1 MTKARAEHESV
12 IEPAGKPPRSPKQHD
27 ADAKALIML
36 ICRMKRLAPSQLAP
50 LLTVAR
56 SMMNEPGH
64 TE

>member
-1 MTKARAEHESV
+1 MPSPSATN
-12 IEPAGKPPRSPKQHD
+12 PPRSHEQHD

-56 SMMNEPGH
+56 SMMNEPTY